1 MKIKWMHFESIL
13 VLISYT
19 FVCVESQ
26 FNDSLTAESNLT
38 TKLFQYYKKDIRPS
52 NLVNAYL
59 SISEFELV
67 DIDEKNQIMTSICSL
82 YHFWQD
88 PRIIWIPIQYNNIT
102 VIKVHIDTIWKP
114 AMIVKNVASGDGF
127 LPFNKEFSYISAYYN
142 GFVEIQTQIASL
154 KTRCKLNIEKYPF
167 DKQTCFI
174 TLQEWPVPD
183 YNYEDAKIFILPASS
198 FFKKTTDIDFGHDY
212 LSVGVRNSIWDVI
225 NTSQESVL
233 NYTKY
238 NITISVQRKPSFYIL
253 NIIIPC
259 DILNIIVI
267 FAFFIPFANQMSLGK
282 YLSKR

>member
-1 MKIKWMHFESIL
+1 MHFESIL

-19 FVCVESQ
+19 FVCVKSQ
-26 FNDSLTAESNLT
+26 FNDLLTAESNLT
-38 TKLFQYYKKDIRPS
+38 TKLFQDYKKDISPS
-52 NLVNAYL
+52 NLINAYL
-59 SISEFELV
+59 GISEFELV

-82 YHFWQD
+82 YQYWQD
-88 PRIIWIPIQYNNIT
+88 LRLTWIPNQYNNLS
-102 VIKVHIDTIWKP
+102 VIKVHIDAIWKP
-114 AMIVKNVASGDGF
+114 AIIVKNVASGDGF
-127 LPFNKEFSYISAYYN
+127 FPFNKEFSYISVYN
-142 GFVEIQTQIASL
+142 TGFVVIQTQIASL

-183 YNYEDAKIFILPASS
+183 YDYEDAKVFILPDSS
-198 FFKKTTDIDFGHDY
+198 FFKKATDLDFGHDN
-212 LSVGVRNSIWDVI
+212 LSVGVQNSIWDVI

-267 FAFFIPFANQMSLGK
+267 FAFFIPFANQMALGK
-282 YLSKR
+282 YLSKRKD